1 MVIQCQQFRQLK
13 ASIEKISIL
22 YIAEKIAWKSFVNLQ
37 ESMQKI
43 IIYFEKKKMLL
54 ITKEELE
61 SHQDARNYYVCGKR
75 S

>member
-13 ASIEKISIL
+13 TSIEKISIL
-22 YIAEKIAWKSFVNLQ
+22 YVVEKIAWKGFVNLQ
-37 ESMQKI
+37 ENMQKI

-54 ITKEELE
+54 LTKEELE
-61 SHQDARNYYVCGKR
+61 SHQDARNYYVCRKQ